1 MNWYTIISVVVIPLV
16 VMLLKKLN
24 LPSKWCPIAAF
35 AVALVL
41 VGAGKAFGVDLDVNN
56 IAQAIVAALAT
67 AGVSVLGYDT
77 VKKLTEAAPK

>member
-1 MNWYTIISVVVIPLV
+1 MNLYTIISVVAIPIV

-24 LPSKWCPIAAF
+24 LPNKWCPIAAF

-41 VGAGKAFGVDLDVNN
+41 VAIGKAFGVDLDVNN

-67 AGVSVLGYDT
+67 AGVSVLGYDA
-77 VKKLTEAAPK
+77 VKGLTEPKK